1 MPLYQEPNR
10 LLTLLRVSYTGSKSF
25 PKEDTDILPLE
36 NRPDHNPRM
45 RVVHVTEF
53 SNVLQCLITAKGHET
68 EPQIYHVYIK
78 RL

>member
-10 LLTLLRVSYTGSKSF
+10 LLTLLRVSYTSSKSF

-45 RVVHVTEF
+45 GVVHVTEF
-53 SNVLQCLITAKGHET
+53 SNVLQRLITAKGHET